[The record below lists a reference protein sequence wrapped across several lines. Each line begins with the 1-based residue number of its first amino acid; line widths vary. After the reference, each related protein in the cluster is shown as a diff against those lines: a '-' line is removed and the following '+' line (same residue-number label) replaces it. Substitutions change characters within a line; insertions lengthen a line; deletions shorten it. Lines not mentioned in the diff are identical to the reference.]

1 MPWKVDPAN
10 SEIAFHVQHLRLTK
24 VRGRFHTFEGTLDM
38 NEEDPPASAVE
49 GTVDTASLK
58 TGIGP
63 RDSNLRG
70 PGRFDVKRFP
80 KMSFK
85 STKVGPFDGNRFK
98 VHGNLTIKDITKPVV
113 FDVIDKGELSPV
125 QGQPARRRRAFE
137 ATIQLNRKDFGIKW
151 NPLMELGGLFVGD
164 EIDGKLQMTMVK
176 E

>member
-10 SEIAFHVQHLRLTK
+10 SEIAFDVKHLRVTN

-58 TGIGP
+58 TGIGL
-63 RDSNLRG
+63 RDGNLRG
-70 PGRFDVKRFP
+70 AGRFGVKRYP

-85 STKVGPFDGNRFK
+85 STKVGPFEGNRFK
-98 VHGNLTIKDITKPVV
+98 VHGNLTIKDVTKPVV
-113 FDVIDKGELSPV
+113 FDVVDKGELSPV
-125 QGQPARRRRAFE
+125 KGQPARRRRAFE

-151 NPLMELGGLFVGD
+151 NPLMELGTILVAD
-164 EIDGKLQMTMVK
+164 EINGTLRMTMVK